1 MKVGIL
7 YYSKTGH
14 TLDAAKAI
22 AEGIKK
28 SGTNQVDLI
37 NANSVEIAIL
47 KIYDGIIFGSPC
59 WGGCI
64 TNNGVATPITKAL
77 NKLAEN
83 SLKDKIAGVYTIY
96 AIKGGEK
103 TNNTLIKLIKE
114 KGCKKIM
121 EGPIIKAG
129 AVLSIGKGSSISEQ
143 DIQLL
148 KHFGQSFIK

>member
-14 TLDAAKAI
+14 TLAAAKAI
-22 AEGIKK
+22 AEGIKQEG
-28 SGTNQVDLI
+28 SQVDII
-37 NANSVEIAIL
+37 NANTLEIAIL

-77 NKLAEN
+77 NKLEKN

-103 TNNTLIKLIKE
+103 TNKTLVNVIAK

-121 EGPIIKAG
+121 EGPIVKAG
-129 AVLSIGKGSSISEQ
+129 AVLSIGKGSSISDQ

-148 KHFGQSFIK
+148 KHFGQSFVK

>member
-14 TLDAAKAI
+14 TLAAAKAI
-22 AEGIKK
+22 AEGIKN
-28 SGTNQVDLI
+28 SGTHQVDLI

-59 WGGCI
+59 WGGSI
-64 TNNGVATPITKAL
+64 TNNGVATPVTKAL
-77 NKLAEN
+77 NKLDEN

-103 TNNTLIKLIKE
+103 TKNTLIKTIKE
-114 KGCKKIM
+114 KGCKIII
-121 EGPIIKAG
+121 EGPNIKAG

-148 KHFGQSFIK
+148 KHFGQSFVK

>member
-14 TLDAAKAI
+14 TLAAAKAI
-22 AEGIKK
+22 AEGIKEEG
-28 SGTNQVDLI
+28 SQVDII
-37 NANSVEIAIL
+37 NANTLEIAIL

-77 NKLAEN
+77 NKLEKN
-83 SLKDKIAGVYTIY
+83 SLKDTIAGVYTIY

-103 TNNTLIKLIKE
+103 TNKTLVNIIAK

-121 EGPIIKAG
+121 EGPIVKAG
-129 AVLSIGKGSSISEQ
+129 AVLSIGKGSSISDQ

-148 KHFGQSFIK
+148 KHFGQSFVK